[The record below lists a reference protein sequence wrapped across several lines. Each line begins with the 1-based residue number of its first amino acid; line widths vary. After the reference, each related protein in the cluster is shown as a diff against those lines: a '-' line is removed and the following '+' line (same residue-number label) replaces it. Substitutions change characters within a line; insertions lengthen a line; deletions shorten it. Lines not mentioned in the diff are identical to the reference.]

1 MRALNV
7 FYAGWGEHWLLGR
20 LADDGRKL
28 LFEYSPEALRQKLE
42 LSPLHLKLRAEAY
55 GDFPPHLYRLPGLIA
70 DALPD
75 GWGLLLMDRLF
86 RQRGLRTAALSP
98 LDRLAFIGNNAMGA
112 LVFQPSDNT
121 ELEPADMTLLAL
133 AQETHHVVSGKDS
146 DALVQLAR
154 LGGSPQGARPKV
166 LVNYEPGSGTLSTS
180 DVAEGQPWLIK
191 FQARGEHKEACAL
204 ENLYARLARDCG
216 LEMPETQYFDLGRT
230 LSAFGVARFDRK
242 GGLRVPIHTL
252 ASALHADFRLPS
264 SVDYTTFLRATR
276 AFTRDEREVCKA
288 YERVVFNVL
297 FHNRDDHGRNLA
309 FCLGVDRC
317 WRLAPAYDLTWSEGP
332 GGEHQMDICGE
343 GLAPGKPH
351 LLRLAKEGG
360 VDLPWATG
368 VIERMATAADSFRNL
383 AKSEPIRATTVHAV
397 WKSISASRE
406 RLA

>member
-7 FYAGWGEHWLLGR
+7 FYAGWGEQWLLGR

-55 GDFPPHLYRLPGLIA
+55 GDFPQHLYRLPGLIA

-86 RQRGLRTAALSP
+86 RQRGLRTATLSP

-133 AQETHHVVSGKDS
+133 AQEAHHIVSGKDS

-154 LGGSPQGARPKV
+154 LGGSPQGARPKI
-166 LVNYEPGSGTLSTS
+166 LVNYQPENGTLSTA
-180 DVAEGQPWLIK
+180 DVAAGQPWLIK

-216 LEMPETQYFDLGRT
+216 LEIPETRYFDLGRT
-230 LSAFGVARFDRK
+230 LSAFGVARFDRQE
-242 GGLRVPIHTL
+242 GLRVPIHTL

-276 AFTRDEREVCKA
+276 AFTRDEREVRKA

-309 FCLGVDRC
+309 FCLGVDRR

-343 GLAPGKPH
+343 GLAPGKAH

-360 VDLPWATG
+360 VDLPWAVG
-368 VIERMATAADSFRNL
+368 VIERMLAVAGTFRNL
-383 AKSEPIRATTVHAV
+383 AKSEPIRATTVNAV

-406 RLA
+406 RLM

>member
-1 MRALNV
+1 MRLLNV
-7 FYAGWGEHWLLGR
+7 FYSGWGEHWLLGQ
-20 LADDGRKL
+20 LADDSRKL
-28 LFEYSPEALRQKLE
+28 LFEFSPEALRQGLE

-55 GDFPPHLYRLPGLIA
+55 GGFPQHLYRLPGLIA

-86 RQRGLRTAALSP
+86 RQRGLRTATLSP
-98 LDRLAFIGNNAMGA
+98 LDRLAFIGDNAMGA
-112 LVFQPSDNT
+112 LAFHPSDNT
-121 ELEPADMTLLAL
+121 DLEPADMSLLAL
-133 AQETHHVVSGKDS
+133 AREAKQIVSGNDS

-166 LVNYEPGSGTLSTS
+166 LVNHDPDTHVISTS
-180 DVAEGQPWLIK
+180 GNAAGQPWLIK

-204 ENLYARLARDCG
+204 ENLYARLARECG
-216 LEMPETQYFDLGRT
+216 VDIPETRYFDLGRS
-230 LSAFGVARFDRK
+230 LAAFGVARFDRK
-242 GGLRVPIHTL
+242 DGLRVPTHTL

-288 YERVVFNVL
+288 YERAVFNVV

-309 FCLGVDRC
+309 FCLGMDRR
-317 WRLAPAYDLTWSEGP
+317 WQLAPAYDLTWSEGP
-332 GGEHQMDICGE
+332 GGEHQMDVCGE

-360 VDLPWATG
+360 VEVRWAEE
-368 VIERMATAADSFRNL
+368 VIERMVTVARAFRDL
-383 AKSEPIRATTVHAV
+383 AKAEPIRTATVQAV
-397 WKSISASRE
+397 WKSVSACRD
-406 RLA
+406 RMI